1 MADWRAFTGSANCLT
16 PFPTQAIVLA
26 PCQGATLADSGRFV
40 AGADYFDSG
49 SDGVAATARPHCL
62 SLPAQFGQSSFT

>member
-1 MADWRAFTGSANCLT
+1 M
-16 PFPTQAIVLA
+16 LA